1 MTVHDGPRQWVSQQ
15 LSGVSPSMHLSY
27 VFSFRNE
34 ESNIPEIV
42 RRVANAT
49 ATIDDCTYEMIFV
62 NDASTD
68 GSYELLMSLQS
79 RYPIAIVTTSRPFGV
94 TPCVLAGMAEA
105 SGDAVVYMDCDLQ
118 DPPELVPEMVKRFR
132 EGVEVVHTTRLSR
145 DGEPRRKLIAT
156 AIAYRLLNAAS
167 EMPLPVDTGDFK
179 LYSRRAVK
187 SLLSIKDSEP
197 YIRGMAVWIGY
208 RQDFIPY
215 HREARHSGRSRVGWR
230 KAIQE
235 FLRGMTGYS
244 SAPLYLSFGMAAAAL
259 VLSFALIAWAVL
271 TKILGVAAPGSAST
285 IGAIA
290 LMGGAIL
297 IAIGVLG
304 LYLSRI
310 LSEVMDRP
318 RHVISRIDPV
328 DHSPMKIS
336 EPPPDGQV

>member
-1 MTVHDGPRQWVSQQ
+1 V
-15 LSGVSPSMHLSY
+15 HLSY

-34 ESNIPEIV
+34 EDNIPEVV
-42 RRVANAT
+42 RRVADAT
-49 ATIDDCTYEMIFV
+49 AKIKDCTYEMIFV

-68 GSYELLMSLQS
+68 GSYEVLKGLQS
-79 RYPIAIVTTSRPFGV
+79 THPIGIVTTSRPFGV
-94 TPCVLAGMAEA
+94 TPCVLAGMTQA
-105 SGDAVVYMDCDLQ
+105 SGDAIVYMDCDLQ
-118 DPPELVPEMVKRFR
+118 DPPELVPEMVERFR

-145 DGEPRRKLIAT
+145 DGEPRRKLLAT
-156 AIAYRLLNAAS
+156 AFAYRLLNAAS

-179 LYSRRAVK
+179 LYSRRAVEA
-187 SLLSIKDSEP
+187 LLSMNDSEP
-197 YIRGMAVWIGY
+197 YIRGMAVWVGF

-215 HREARHSGRSRVGWR
+215 HREARHLGSSRVGWR

-235 FLRGMTGYS
+235 FMRGMTGYS

-259 VLSFALIAWAVL
+259 FFSLALIAWAAL

-297 IAIGVLG
+297 LAIGVIG

-310 LSEVMDRP
+310 LTEVLNRP
-318 RHVISRIDPV
+318 RFVLSHVDPV
-328 DHSPMKIS
+328 RDTKSRQAS
-336 EPPPDGQV
+336 APPSHDS